1 MKSIV
6 QFNKKQLAEATNGEW
21 KINNY
26 SEDFLVSINTDSR
39 TIIDNN
45 NDESQQLFLA
55 LRGDNFDGHSFVATI
70 ITEGVCAV
78 CIDEEHF
85 KKNHSSFSEIKNKTA
100 ILVVKDTLQA
110 YLDIAKYYRQQL
122 TDLKVVAITGSCG
135 KTSSK
140 EMLKSICQT
149 AYGDEYV
156 YATKA
161 NTNNHIGV
169 PQNILNINKECQ
181 VAILEL
187 GTSSPGEIIKL
198 SECCRPDIALVTIIG
213 HGHLEELKSIEG
225 VAKEKGDIFAFM
237 DKKKWAIIPHIGHGH
252 NILIKKSKA
261 ANLKQFAGE
270 YDKDADYMGKI
281 IDVNLHGSVVKIT
294 DNSTFRSISC
304 QLPFQGE
311 HQLSN
316 AVGVFAVAK
325 LLGIEKS
332 KIAQGFETSKNVGL
346 RMKISEH
353 SKTNAT
359 FINDAYN
366 ANFESMSASLQW
378 VKSVLNNDEFKDHN
392 CFLVLGDMLE
402 LGEHAQKLHS
412 TVLKIAIDN
421 FVKNEDNAKIFL
433 IGENF
438 YNSYQQLDLKD
449 KLDNKIKLFS
459 NSELAKEQI
468 KNDLNAAKNKK
479 ILFLKG
485 SRGIKLE
492 LIEEY
497 CQ

>member
-1 MKSIV
+1 MKSRA
-6 QFNKKQLAEATNGEW
+6 QFNKKQLVEATNGEW
-21 KINNY
+21 KLDSY
-26 SEDFLVSINTDSR
+26 SKDFSVNINTDSR
-39 TIIDNN
+39 TFFDDDI
-45 NDESQQLFLA
+45 SQQLFLA
-55 LRGDNFDGHSFVATI
+55 LRGDNFDGHSFVKKI
-70 ITEGVCAV
+70 IAEGVRAV
-78 CIDEEHF
+78 CVDEKYF
-85 KKNHSSFSEIKNKTA
+85 KKNHATLAKIKNEIA

-110 YLDIAKYYRQQL
+110 YLDIAQYYREQL
-122 TDLKVVAITGSCG
+122 TSLKVVAITGSCG

-140 EMLKSICQT
+140 EMLKSVCQA
-149 AYGDEYV
+149 AYGDDYV

-169 PQNILNINKECQ
+169 PQNVLNISKQCQ

-198 SECCRPDIALVTIIG
+198 SDCCRPDIALITVIG

-225 VAKEKGDIFAFM
+225 VAKEKSDIFAFM
-237 DKKKWAIIPHIGHGH
+237 NKKSWAIIPHVGHGH
-252 NILIKKSKA
+252 HILVKKSKT
-261 ANLKQFAGE
+261 ANLKQFSGK

-281 IDVNLHGSVVKIT
+281 IDVNLYGSVVKIT
-294 DNSTFRSISC
+294 DNSTFRSILC

-325 LLGIEKS
+325 LLGIEKR
-332 KIAQGFETSKNVGL
+332 KIARGFENSKNVGL

-353 SKTNAT
+353 SKTNAI

-366 ANFESMSASLQW
+366 ANFESMNASLQW
-378 VKSVLNNDEFKDHN
+378 ISSMLNNDDFKDHN

-402 LGEHAQKLHS
+402 LGEQSQKLHS
-412 TVLKIAIDN
+412 KVLKIAIEN
-421 FVKNEDNAKIFL
+421 FIKDEVKAKIFL

-449 KLDNKIKLFS
+449 KLNNKIESFA

-468 KNDLNAAKNKK
+468 KNDLNVAKNKK

-492 LIEEY
+492 LIEEH